1 LHDVG
6 LGTEVAGTV
15 TSGNCAAAA
24 VIAKWAT
31 DGSQGSEDRRE
42 GDAPGNYLFVPGTN
56 FILVLHWRAALL
68 PPAFTSISAAVH

>member
-1 LHDVG
+1 M
-6 LGTEVAGTV
+6 
-15 TSGNCAAAA
+15 
-24 VIAKWAT
+24 IAKWAT